1 MNRTRLSW
9 SAPIPRDD
17 LRHMA
22 VGASAGL
29 LSSCMLAGLIVLVLN
44 G

>member
-29 LSSCMLAGLIVLVLN
+29 FSSLVFAGLIILVLN